1 MCCSCAPGHHLDR
14 DGRHCSELHPCDT
27 WGACSQ
33 LCRRVSRARHKCYCH
48 PGHVLQPDKFS
59 CKSRDPSQ
67 PRIVFSTR
75 HELRTIDLRRSVAR
89 PLLSSL
95 QDTIVMD
102 FLQGPGSAWLFWTD
116 WAEDR

>member
-1 MCCSCAPGHHLDR
+1 MLASHWSTPSILAYHWSMPSILIYDWSTLCCSCAPGHHLDR

-75 HELRTIDLRRSVAR
+75 HSAANRLIGE
-89 PLLSSL
+89 
-95 QDTIVMD
+95 
-102 FLQGPGSAWLFWTD
+102 GPY
-116 WAEDR
+116 